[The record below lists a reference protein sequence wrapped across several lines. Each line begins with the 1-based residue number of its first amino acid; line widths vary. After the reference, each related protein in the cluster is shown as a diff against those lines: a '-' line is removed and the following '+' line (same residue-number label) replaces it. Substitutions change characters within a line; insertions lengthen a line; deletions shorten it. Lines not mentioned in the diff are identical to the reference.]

1 MCRWSPS
8 WQKFCTSTSVFQ
20 KKLCLFS
27 TVRHFG
33 RMTEN
38 TTDLLQ
44 ASLILL
50 QERGLVHLGHGS
62 NSSSSNQSWCWRT
75 LFQLEMS
82 TTGLHICTAWLSY
95 ISPISA
101 ASGQQAIGVHSVLS
115 SCLLLC
121 VQHSAVCSKVTT
133 ILPSSTAAENVMLRG
148 DLRLEQQVVL

>member
-1 MCRWSPS
+1 MIP
-8 WQKFCTSTSVFQ
+8 
-20 KKLCLFS
+20 KLTKILYLHLSCSKEALSFLY
-27 TVRHFG
+27 RQAFW
-33 RMTEN
+33 EN
-38 TTDLLQ
+38 DGKYNRSS
-44 ASLILL
+44 ASKLILL

-133 ILPSSTAAENVMLRG
+133 ILPSSTAAENVVLRG